1 MSWTIAVFWLVFR
14 TPVESTNGR
23 KTFTTDAQFFDPQYE
38 VYHNRNFTSGFLI
51 INTIDVCS
59 SNYLVLTA
67 DRNFS
72 IQRQLHFPSIAT
84 NIDAQ
89 VQPL

>member
-1 MSWTIAVFWLVFR
+1 MSWTVAVFWLVLL
-14 TPVESTNGR
+14 TLVERTNGR

-59 SNYLVLTA
+59 FNLLSA
-67 DRNFS
+67 DS
-72 IQRQLHFPSIAT
+72 G
-84 NIDAQ
+84 
-89 VQPL
+89 